1 MNVKNKTTC
10 LFICVLATITCYG
23 DDGGIIPFPWE
34 NSVAMSQKSI
44 LPFAWEDQGPKG
56 DKRRSNEQ
64 GRILPNPKTCP
75 NAPKVKPPSGNKPR
89 PNNKPNTKPNNKPKS
104 KHKHKSMHKSKH
116 KKHKK
121 SRKR

>member
-1 MNVKNKTTC
+1 MKSELTL
-10 LFICVLATITCYG
+10 LFISMACLCYAN
-23 DDGGIIPFPWE
+23 DGGIIPFPWE

-64 GRILPNPKTCP
+64 GSILPNPKTCP

-89 PNNKPNTKPNNKPKS
+89 PNDKPNTKPNNKPKS
-104 KHKHKSMHKSKH
+104 KHKHKHKSMHKSKH